1 MVAGAP
7 AGLGAVHRGIG
18 ATGQRVRD
26 LGRLR
31 RDRDAQA
38 GAELDHLPL
47 DLEALAQAEQCLFRD
62 PRGIVAMA
70 HPGNPALADSQMFI
84 LKAAVPSY
92 DGKYTIVGR
101 VTAGMA
107 VVDRLA
113 VADMIKQAT
122 IKAAGPN
129 F

>member
-1 MVAGAP
+1 MPRTRIGVAEFSKRTHA
-7 AGLGAVHRGIG
+7 
-18 ATGQRVRD
+18 
-26 LGRLR
+26 
-31 RDRDAQA
+31 
-38 GAELDHLPL
+38 
-47 DLEALAQAEQCLFRD
+47 
-62 PRGIVAMA
+62 RGIVAMA